1 MEYSR
6 NIERLVY
13 ELFRKLYLQKRS
25 TSYSTQ
31 GKILKI
37 LYLKGDISQKDIQD
51 KLQIQSGTMSEVI
64 NKLENKGLLVRQR
77 DENDRRKVILHLTEE
92 GKADVEA
99 YQQQYQEDTSSFFD
113 VLSIDESQEF
123 QRILYKLLN
132 ER

>member
-13 ELFRKLYLQKRS
+13 ELFRKLYLQKRN